1 MEKIVVNAQVANAL
15 VTECMDAPAGWTLAL
30 VARAQGKQLGHLTVF
45 ILDRPRHADLI
56 EEVRATGAH
65 IMLRTEG
72 DITGALLAA
81 TPQSGVDILMGIGG
95 VTEGLISACAVKAMG
110 GAMLGRLAPQSKRE
124 LEAVVETRLDRKQIF
139 TCDDLVSSDQV
150 FFAATG
156 ITDGPL
162 LDGVRYHG
170 DRATSNSMILRGET
184 RTRRIIHAEHR
195 LG

>member
-1 MEKIVVNAQVANAL
+1 
-15 VTECMDAPAGWTLAL
+15 
-30 VARAQGKQLGHLTVF
+30 
-45 ILDRPRHADLI
+45 
-56 EEVRATGAH
+56 
-65 IMLRTEG
+65 MLRTEG

-110 GAMLGRLAPQSKRE
+110 GEMLGRLAPQGQRE
-124 LEAVVETRLDRKQIF
+124 LEAVVESGLDRKQIF

-170 DRATSNSMILRGET
+170 NRATSNSMILRGET
-184 RTRRIIHAEHR
+184 RTRRITHAEHHLR
-195 LG
+195 